1 MIYLT
6 EEGLITN
13 DPNVRV
19 VCRVCDATRAGTNA
33 NWSAQEI
40 AGFLLNT
47 EALQRDKVM
56 QLLSY
61 EFQPIRSDSI
71 RFFPHTSFW
80 MDGRSSRHHRFI
92 CYMLCRDPHYHEIL
106 DSYMASRDW
115 RRRMRSQSGVHPL
128 PRSVA
133 ALITLQL
140 APRPRAIERGR

>member
-1 MIYLT
+1 MFPVQALIYLT

-61 EFQPIRSDSI
+61 EFQVQAI
-71 RFFPHTSFW
+71 RFFRHTSFW

-92 CYMLCRDPHYHEIL
+92 CWAGTLTTTRSSIHTWRVAIGGAECAHNRACIPCR
-106 DSYMASRDW
+106 
-115 RRRMRSQSGVHPL
+115 VPL
-128 PRSVA
+128 
-133 ALITLQL
+133 
-140 APRPRAIERGR
+140 RP